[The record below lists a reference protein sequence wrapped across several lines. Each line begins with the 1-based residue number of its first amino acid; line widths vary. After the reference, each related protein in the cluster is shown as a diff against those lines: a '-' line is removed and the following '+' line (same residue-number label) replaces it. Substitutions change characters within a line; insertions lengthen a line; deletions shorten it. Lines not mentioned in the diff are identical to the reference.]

1 MRAILVLKNAIIPQE
16 LTGDFYGADQ
26 GALCCL
32 KQGKKL
38 ELAIGDFDSV
48 SQEEKAWIF
57 NQAKE
62 VIQLCPR
69 KDRSDTCEALE
80 IILKRGYDEVV
91 VCGGLFGRFDHTWA
105 NIQLLLRN
113 PSICWMDEKNR
124 ILILKEGKHE
134 IKKEGY
140 RYISFFSL
148 KEGKISLRNM
158 EYPLE
163 DYIMKPLDSLGLS
176 NEIIGE
182 VGYIECSMPILCIQC
197 HD

>member
-1 MRAILVLKNAIIPQE
+1 MRAILVLKNAIIPDG

-32 KQGKKL
+32 KQGETL

-48 SQEEKAWIF
+48 KEEEKNWIVS
-57 NQAKE
+57 QAKE

-69 KDRSDTCEALE
+69 KDQSDTSEALE
-80 IILKRGYDEVV
+80 IILKRGYDEIV

-105 NIQLLLRN
+105 NIQLLLKH
-113 PSICWMDEKNR
+113 PSLIWLDEKNR
-124 ILILKEGKHE
+124 ITILEAGEHE
-134 IKKEGY
+134 IKKAGY
-140 RYISFFSL
+140 HYISFFSL
-148 KEGKISLRNM
+148 KEGELTLRNM

-163 DYIMKPLDSLGLS
+163 DYTMKPLDSLGLS

-182 VGYIECSMPILCIQC
+182 LGYVKCSMPVLCIQC